1 MDDQVVIAGDIG
13 GTKTLLALFAPG
25 ARAPQYEHR
34 YDSHA
39 DADFPSLL
47 RRFLDDARGAVGTR
61 PRVTRACFGIAG
73 PVIDERVKVT
83 NLPWEVDARALERVF
98 DIPRVRLLNDFAA
111 AAYGIQALGGDDL
124 VTVQAGEPIAGAPR
138 VVLGAGTGLGVA
150 YVLAD
155 GDGYRVIAG
164 EGGHA
169 AFAPADDEQVEL
181 WRHVHSAAGRVELE
195 HVLSG
200 SGLARVYEF
209 LRAARRHPESAR
221 VAREIADGD
230 SAAAISRNAIERNDP
245 LASAALDLFVS
256 IYGAAAGDHALNVV
270 ARGGVFIAGGIA
282 PKILARISAGGFLA
296 AFTAK
301 AEFAALARQMPVHVV
316 TNEKLGLIGAAHC
329 AARL

>member
-1 MDDQVVIAGDIG
+1 MIIAGDIG
-13 GTKTLLALFAPG
+13 GTKTLLALFEPG
-25 ARAPQYEHR
+25 ARAPQVEHR

-39 DADFPSLL
+39 YADFPSLL
-47 RRFLDDARGAVGTR
+47 GRFLDDARAAIGAR
-61 PRVTRACFGIAG
+61 PKVTRACFGIAG
-73 PVIDERVKVT
+73 PVVGEHVKVT
-83 NLPWEVDARALERVF
+83 NLPWEIDARALERVF

-111 AAYGIQALGGDDL
+111 AAHGVEAIGEGDL
-124 VTVQAGEPIAGAPR
+124 VTVQAGEPVASAPR

-150 YVLAD
+150 YMVAD

-169 AFAPADDEQVEL
+169 AFAPADDEQVDL
-181 WRHVHSAAGRVELE
+181 WRHVHAGTSRVVLE

-200 SGLARVYEF
+200 SGLARIYEF
-209 LRAARRHPESAR
+209 LRAARRHPESAL

-282 PKILARISAGGFLA
+282 PKILTRIAAGGFLA

-301 AEFAALARQMPVHVV
+301 ADFAALARQMPVHVV

>member
-1 MDDQVVIAGDIG
+1 MIIAGDIG
-13 GTKTLLALFAPG
+13 GTKTLLALFEPG
-25 ARAPQYEHR
+25 AHDPQYEHR
-34 YDSHA
+34 YDSHSQ
-39 DADFPSLL
+39 ADFPSLL
-47 RRFLDDARGAVGTR
+47 GRFLDDARGAVGAR
-61 PRVTRACFGIAG
+61 PKVTRACFGIAG
-73 PVIDERVKVT
+73 PVVAEHVKVT
-83 NLPWEVDARALERVF
+83 NLPWEIDARALERVF

-111 AAYGIQALGGDDL
+111 AAHGVEALGDDDL
-124 VTVQAGEPIAGAPR
+124 VTLQAGEPVPSAPR

-150 YVLAD
+150 YMVAD

-169 AFAPADDEQVEL
+169 AFAPADDEQVDL
-181 WRHVHSAAGRVELE
+181 WRHVRAGTSRVVLE

-200 SGLARVYEF
+200 SGLARIYEF
-209 LRAARRHPESAR
+209 LRAARRHPESAL

-282 PKILARISAGGFLA
+282 PKILPRIVAGGFLT

-301 AEFAALARQMPVHVV
+301 ADFAALARQMPVHVV

>member
-1 MDDQVVIAGDIG
+1 MIIAGDIG
-13 GTKTLLALFAPG
+13 GTKTLLALFEPG
-25 ARAPQYEHR
+25 ARAPEVEHR

-39 DADFPSLL
+39 YADFPTLL
-47 RRFLDDARGAVGTR
+47 GRFLDDARGELGAR
-61 PRVTRACFGIAG
+61 PKVARACFGIAG
-73 PVIDERVKVT
+73 PVVDEHVKVT

-98 DIPRVRLLNDFAA
+98 DIPRVRLLNDFATA
-111 AAYGIQALGGDDL
+111 AHGVEALGNDDL
-124 VTVQAGEPIAGAPR
+124 VTLQSGEPVASAPR

-150 YVLAD
+150 YMVYD
-155 GDGYRVIAG
+155 GEGYRVIAG

-181 WRHVHSAAGRVELE
+181 WRHVHAAATRVELE

-200 SGLARVYEF
+200 SGLARIYEF
-209 LRAARRHPESAR
+209 LRAARRHPESAL
-221 VAREIADGD
+221 VAREIAEGD
-230 SAAAISRNAIERNDP
+230 SAAAISRNAVERNDP

-282 PKILARISAGGFLA
+282 PKILVRIRAGGFLT

-301 AEFAALARQMPVHVV
+301 AEFSALARQIPVHVV
-316 TNEKLGLIGAAHC
+316 TNEKLGLVGAAHC